1 MNQLNGVLGVCELN
15 CWIKKSPGKT
25 LHFGYGAFVY
35 ILKFI
40 LITGVIV
47 FTILISKYLLQVS
60 KYDKGLRNQV
70 KQYRWKMLL
79 FPLVQIVTGLF
90 PSIYTFLLSFSD
102 SNTLM
107 GFFTLFF
114 GTIQGILYPLCYLFN
129 SDIINV
135 FKKTFTSDSSTDD
148 TEESEL
154 FDSEND
160 F

>member
-1 MNQLNGVLGVCELN
+1 
-15 CWIKKSPGKT
+15 
-25 LHFGYGAFVY
+25 
-35 ILKFI
+35 
-40 LITGVIV
+40 
-47 FTILISKYLLQVS
+47 
-60 KYDKGLRNQV
+60 
-70 KQYRWKMLL
+70 MLL

-114 GTIQGILYPLCYLFN
+114 GTIQGILYPFCYLFN